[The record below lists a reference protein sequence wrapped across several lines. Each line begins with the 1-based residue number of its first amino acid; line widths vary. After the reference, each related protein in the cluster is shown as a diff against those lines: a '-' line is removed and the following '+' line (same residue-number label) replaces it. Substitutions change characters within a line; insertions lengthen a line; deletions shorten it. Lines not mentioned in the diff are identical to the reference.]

1 MTLQPIN
8 SLPSATAAN
17 ASDILAIIVSGLYK
31 KITVENLA
39 KGIPVATTSVKGLM
53 SDIDKTNLESVIVQ
67 VSNLVAP
74 VSTPIASASTITIPS
89 GRYVI
94 TLSGT
99 TNINALTGIVP
110 RIKYV
115 FYYPT
120 GTGLTFLGEPM
131 RAGDTVEIIDI

>member
-1 MTLQPIN
+1 MILQPIN
-8 SLPSATAAN
+8 SLPTATAATS
-17 ASDILAIIVSGLYK
+17 SDVLPLVVSGLYK
-31 KITVENLA
+31 KVTVENLA

-53 SDIDKTNLESVIVQ
+53 SDADKTNLESVIVQ

-99 TNINALTGIVP
+99 TTVNTLVGIVP

-131 RAGDTVEIIDI
+131 KAGDVVEIIDV

>member
-8 SLPSATAAN
+8 SLPTATAAT
-17 ASDILAIIVSGLYK
+17 ASDILPLVVSGLYRK
-31 KITVENLA
+31 VTVENLA

-53 SDIDKTNLESVIVQ
+53 SDADKTNLESVIVQ

-74 VSTPIASASTITIPS
+74 VSTPIASASTITIPT

-99 TNINALTGIVP
+99 TTVNALVGIVP

-131 RAGDTVEIIDI
+131 KAGDVVEIIDV

>member
-8 SLPSATAAN
+8 SLPLVTAGSP
-17 ASDILAIIVSGLYK
+17 SDILPLVVAGLYK
-31 KITVENLA
+31 RVTIENFA

-53 SDIDKTNLESVIVQ
+53 SDADKTNLESVIVQ

-74 VSTPIASASTITIPS
+74 VSTPIASASTITIPT

-99 TNINALTGIVP
+99 TNINTLIGIVP

-131 RAGDTVEIIDI
+131 KAGDTVEIIDV

>member
-8 SLPSATAAN
+8 SLPTATDPIG
-17 ASDILAIIVSGLYK
+17 SDILPLVVSGLYRK
-31 KITVENLA
+31 VTVANLS
-39 KGIPVATTSVKGLM
+39 KGLPLADNLNKGLM
-53 SDIDKTNLESVIVQ
+53 STVDKTNLDSVIVQ

-99 TNINALTGIVP
+99 TNINTLVGIVP
-110 RIKYV
+110 RIRYV

-131 RAGDTVEIIDI
+131 KAGDTVEIIDV

>member
-8 SLPSATAAN
+8 SLPTATAATS
-17 ASDILAIIVSGLYK
+17 SDILPLVVSGLYRK
-31 KITVENLA
+31 VTVENLA

-53 SDIDKTNLESVIVQ
+53 SDADKTNLESVIVQ

-74 VSTPIASASTITIPS
+74 VSTPITSASTITIPS

-99 TNINALTGIVP
+99 TTVNALVGIVP

-131 RAGDTVEIIDI
+131 KAGDTVEIIDV

>member
-8 SLPSATAAN
+8 SLPTATAAT
-17 ASDILAIIVSGLYK
+17 ASDVLPLVVSGLYK
-31 KITVENLA
+31 KVTVENLA

-53 SDIDKTNLESVIVQ
+53 SDADKTNLESVIVQ

-74 VSTPIASASTITIPS
+74 VSTPITSASTITIPS

-99 TNINALTGIVP
+99 TTVNALVGIVP

-131 RAGDTVEIIDI
+131 KAGDVVEIIDV

>member
-8 SLPSATAAN
+8 SLPTATAAT
-17 ASDILAIIVSGLYK
+17 ASDILPLVVSGLYRK
-31 KITVENLA
+31 VTVENLA
-39 KGIPVATTSVKGLM
+39 KGIPVATTSEKGLM

>member
-8 SLPSATAAN
+8 SLPTATAAT
-17 ASDILAIIVSGLYK
+17 ASDILPLVVSGLYRK
-31 KITVENLA
+31 VTVENLA

-53 SDIDKTNLESVIVQ
+53 SDADKTNLESVIVQ

-74 VSTPIASASTITIPS
+74 VSTPITSASTITIPS

-99 TNINALTGIVP
+99 TTVNALVGIVP

-131 RAGDTVEIIDI
+131 KAGDVVEIIDV

>member
-8 SLPSATAAN
+8 SLPVTTAA
-17 ASDILAIIVSGLYK
+17 AAADILPLVVSGLYRRV
-31 KITVENLA
+31 TVENLA

-99 TNINALTGIVP
+99 TNINALIGIVP
-110 RIKYV
+110 RVKYV

>member
-8 SLPSATAAN
+8 SLPTATAAT
-17 ASDILAIIVSGLYK
+17 AADILPLVVSGLYRK
-31 KITVENLA
+31 VTVENLA

-53 SDIDKTNLESVIVQ
+53 SDADKTNLESVIVQ

-99 TNINALTGIVP
+99 TTVNALVGIAP

-131 RAGDTVEIIDI
+131 KAGDTVEIIDV

>member
-8 SLPSATAAN
+8 SLPLASAAN
-17 ASDILAIIVSGLYK
+17 ASDVLPLVVSGLYRRV
-31 KITVENLA
+31 TVQNLTN
-39 KGIPVATTSVKGLM
+39 GIPVATTGLKGLM
-53 SDIDKTNLESVIVQ
+53 SSSDKTNLESVIGQ

-74 VSTPIASASTITIPS
+74 VSTPIASASTITIPT

-99 TNINALTGIVP
+99 TNINALVGIVP

-131 RAGDTVEIIDI
+131 KAGDTVEIIDL

>member
-8 SLPSATAAN
+8 SLPTATAAT
-17 ASDILAIIVSGLYK
+17 ATDVLPLVVSGLYRK
-31 KITVENLA
+31 VTVENLA
-39 KGIPVATTSVKGLM
+39 KGIPVVDTVSKGLM
-53 SDIDKTNLESVIVQ
+53 SSADKTNLESVIVQ

-74 VSTPIASASTITIPS
+74 VSTPIASASTITIPT

-99 TNINALTGIVP
+99 TNINTLVGIVP

-120 GTGLTFLGEPM
+120 GTGLTFLGEPLK
-131 RAGDTVEIIDI
+131 AGDTVEIIDV